1 MFLASEADGVG
12 SIVLLR
18 QSVLLALLFY
28 GAHWIDLSIDLR
40 AVSHGVKT
48 KEQRRS
54 RTFER

>member
-1 MFLASEADGVG
+1 MFLASEADSVG

-40 AVSHGVKT
+40 DRKSVV
-48 KEQRRS
+48 
-54 RTFER
+54 